1 MGFELNLWDY
11 LTFAVIFLSV
21 VAFLVVA
28 VLVLGLPGRIA
39 IARRHPDADAVNLM
53 GWLGFLAVVP
63 WIQAFIW
70 AFKPTN
76 VIDIRY
82 FPKEE
87 QQDVDQ
93 MLAKLTGNSPSETK
107 GRSKDIP
114 RKDAA

>member
-1 MGFELNLWDY
+1 M
-11 LTFAVIFLSV
+11 
-21 VAFLVVA
+21 
-28 VLVLGLPGRIA
+28 LVLGLPGRMA

-82 FPKEE
+82 FPKQE

-93 MLAKLTGNSPSETK
+93 MLAKLTGKSPSETK
-107 GRSKDIP
+107 SQSEDIP

>member
-1 MGFELNLWDY
+1 M
-11 LTFAVIFLSV
+11 
-21 VAFLVVA
+21 
-28 VLVLGLPGRIA
+28 A

-82 FPKEE
+82 FPKQE

-93 MLAKLTGNSPSETK
+93 MLAKLTGKSPSETK
-107 GRSKDIP
+107 SQSEDIP